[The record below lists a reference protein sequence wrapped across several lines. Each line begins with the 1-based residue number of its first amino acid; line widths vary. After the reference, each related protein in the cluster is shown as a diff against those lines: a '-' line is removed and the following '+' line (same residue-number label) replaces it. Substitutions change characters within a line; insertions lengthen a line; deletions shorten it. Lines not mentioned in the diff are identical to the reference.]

1 MLKKTVS
8 ILLALTLILSIAAFV
23 PAAAADDGLIAH
35 WKLDS
40 IENGKVEDCS
50 GNGYTG
56 TFEGSE
62 PEITDGVSGKAFKFG
77 ADKSPVVIQDSP
89 SLKFSKSSSYTISL
103 WLRSDGITG
112 WESVIQKGRRSGSN
126 NYGIWMIPS
135 GKKIQYC
142 IGNDR
147 IGTETMPTNEWIY
160 YTVVQDGA
168 KGTRTIYYNG
178 RESVSQATVDMNEQP
193 GVFTIGGVG
202 GSVGEMF
209 NGAIDDVRIY
219 SRALEKTEIL
229 DLFIENAETYTV
241 SGKAVSSVTGAAA
254 GGIRLT
260 LCKNN
265 KDLTEYMT
273 AVTDKDGKYEFYG
286 IEKGSYIIKNTAD
299 DNYRES
305 TCEITVS
312 GNNITQDITL
322 YPPYKRYTVSFVTE
336 PADAEIRVFDGEK
349 VIKPQTDGTYSLTE
363 GEYTYTVR
371 KDGYTSKTEVLRVE
385 GGNALINVSL
395 NKKSDTL
402 TISEEDMLDHIKG
415 GWIGQMA
422 GVTWGGPTE
431 FNYRHVIIPKDKV
444 PVWTPETI
452 NEVFIQDDL
461 CAEVPI
467 LQCMDKY
474 GVTAGWD
481 KLGKYWADNKIWI
494 IGANG
499 NARTNLQ
506 NGIPAPESGHYKN
519 NGCCDDID
527 WQIDADSMGMLA
539 AGRPEIARELAWR
552 VGHLMGFGDGVYG
565 GVFVASLYAAG
576 LTAGSVDEM
585 ADIAVSGIPQN
596 TKFYKTMKNVID
608 SYDSGKTWQEAWE
621 ALETPEMQE
630 WRSNFYQ
637 RADKPDMN
645 MSAKLNSAY
654 ILIGLLYGGGDI
666 EKSMEISM
674 RCGHDSDCNPSSIG
688 GILGYRLGLKN
699 IDEKWYS
706 ALNSSKNF
714 HETSYSPDKCIE
726 VTLKLT
732 GEVVRLNGGSTDGD
746 WQISGITGNKALIRE
761 QWPEDEDNEMPSLS
775 ASAVKDTTDPT
786 GRTYMFTADAADAD
800 GIAEYQWFFGD
811 LKYESGSSV
820 KHTFLNDEI
829 YEAICYTADTVGN
842 TAYKTVKV
850 YVNTSESSV
859 GLIARWD
866 FDDLKDGKIPDTT
879 GNGHDAAVT
888 GSPTFTEGVTGK
900 AIEFNADGQL
910 ATVPA
915 STDFQFLNTDSFSL
929 TAWVKR
935 QEDNRGWQAVIQTG
949 RETWKDYFGLWIAD
963 GDKYDFGG
971 HNQNNIYSGT
981 GYKKDDWHHIAL
993 VQDGEK
999 SARTLYIDGTAVATG
1014 SAASVTS
1021 GSVLTFGGYPND
1033 EYFRGQ
1039 LDDVRLYNIALGIEQ
1054 LAAIRKESANGDV
1067 NNDGKI
1073 NILDLIRL
1081 KKHTAANKTPLE
1093 IPRADLDLDGKIGAV
1108 DLSVLKKFLLNAT
1121 L

>member
-1 MLKKTVS
+1 M
-8 ILLALTLILSIAAFV
+8 
-23 PAAAADDGLIAH
+23 
-35 WKLDS
+35 
-40 IENGKVEDCS
+40 EDCS
-50 GNGYTG
+50 GNGFTG

-286 IEKGSYIIKNTAD
+286 IENDSYIIKNTAD

-312 GNNITQDITL
+312 GNNIAQDITL

-402 TISEEDMLDHIKG
+402 TISEEDMLNHIKG

-452 NEVFIQDDL
+452 NEVFQQDDL

-519 NGCCDDID
+519 N
-527 WQIDADSMGMLA
+527 
-539 AGRPEIARELAWR
+539 
-552 VGHLMGFGDGVYG
+552 
-565 GVFVASLYAAG
+565 
-576 LTAGSVDEM
+576 
-585 ADIAVSGIPQN
+585 
-596 TKFYKTMKNVID
+596 
-608 SYDSGKTWQEAWE
+608 
-621 ALETPEMQE
+621 
-630 WRSNFYQ
+630 
-637 RADKPDMN
+637 
-645 MSAKLNSAY
+645 
-654 ILIGLLYGGGDI
+654 
-666 EKSMEISM
+666 
-674 RCGHDSDCNPSSIG
+674 
-688 GILGYRLGLKN
+688 
-699 IDEKWYS
+699 
-706 ALNSSKNF
+706 
-714 HETSYSPDKCIE
+714 
-726 VTLKLT
+726 
-732 GEVVRLNGGSTDGD
+732 
-746 WQISGITGNKALIRE
+746 
-761 QWPEDEDNEMPSLS
+761 
-775 ASAVKDTTDPT
+775 
-786 GRTYMFTADAADAD
+786 
-800 GIAEYQWFFGD
+800 
-811 LKYESGSSV
+811 
-820 KHTFLNDEI
+820 
-829 YEAICYTADTVGN
+829 
-842 TAYKTVKV
+842 
-850 YVNTSESSV
+850 
-859 GLIARWD
+859 
-866 FDDLKDGKIPDTT
+866 
-879 GNGHDAAVT
+879 
-888 GSPTFTEGVTGK
+888 
-900 AIEFNADGQL
+900 
-910 ATVPA
+910 
-915 STDFQFLNTDSFSL
+915 
-929 TAWVKR
+929 
-935 QEDNRGWQAVIQTG
+935 
-949 RETWKDYFGLWIAD
+949 
-963 GDKYDFGG
+963 
-971 HNQNNIYSGT
+971 
-981 GYKKDDWHHIAL
+981 
-993 VQDGEK
+993 
-999 SARTLYIDGTAVATG
+999 
-1014 SAASVTS
+1014 
-1021 GSVLTFGGYPND
+1021 
-1033 EYFRGQ
+1033 
-1039 LDDVRLYNIALGIEQ
+1039 
-1054 LAAIRKESANGDV
+1054 
-1067 NNDGKI
+1067 DGKI